1 MVSGNLLPTKASYR
15 PSDICTTDDSLA
27 GTFHGIETTSY
38 TNGSANSCAAV
49 AQTCSDRKNGLRNFE
64 SIDISWKNLSYTV
77 NSGKQL
83 KPLVDNLSGEA
94 FPGTLT
100 AIMGPSGAGK
110 TTLLNLLTGFYD
122 KSYKGEVQINGYV
135 RDQALFNKQSC
146 YVMQEDRLLPAL
158 TVYEAISM
166 SVELRMPT
174 WSKIAKER
182 MVERSIAEWGLGE
195 CRDTRTENLSGGQRK
210 RLAIAQELVNNPPV
224 LFLDEPTSGLDNV
237 SSLMCVQ
244 VLKKMASTGH
254 TVICSIHAPSA
265 KIFSY
270 FDRLYMV
277 SRGRCIYNGR
287 VDQLLPFLAQRGLH
301 CPEYHNPADYIC
313 ELASEE
319 HSDHCDRLS
328 AEFRIPVRSAE
339 QGVDYSST
347 TIYGGKVMTE
357 QERAERYRMYSF
369 KVNQLRQFRILFK
382 RCWLSI
388 IRNKVATMLRLLA
401 YAAFA
406 LMTIVLFYDI
416 GSSAT
421 TVVHSVKLY
430 FVVVCICVVQ
440 TVFPS
445 TVVFPV
451 EVSVLVRE
459 QRNCWYGLKIYYL
472 AYYFAELPF
481 LVVPI
486 SLFMGAIYYPTAQ
499 PLEFWRFAAMLLFSI
514 QLSGVSQA
522 IALAVSALCTVQ
534 SAAAVAFPIVSPAF
548 MFCGAFAPRQML
560 KPYVSWLTEVSFVNH
575 AYNGLLVSAYG
586 YGRAKLP
593 CDDFICVYDDPA
605 ELLKITGT
613 GGDRTIHEFW
623 LILVAMEAAIR
634 ILGFFLLRFRLS
646 RKT

>member
-1 MVSGNLLPTKASYR
+1 
-15 PSDICTTDDSLA
+15 
-27 GTFHGIETTSY
+27 
-38 TNGSANSCAAV
+38 
-49 AQTCSDRKNGLRNFE
+49 
-64 SIDISWKNLSYTV
+64 
-77 NSGKQL
+77 
-83 KPLVDNLSGEA
+83 
-94 FPGTLT
+94 
-100 AIMGPSGAGK
+100 MGPSGAGK

-122 KSYKGEVQINGYV
+122 KSYKGEVQINGNV

-174 WSKIAKER
+174 LSKIAKEE
-182 MVERSIAEWGLGE
+182 MVELSISEWGLGE

-244 VLKKMASTGH
+244 ALKKMAFAGH
-254 TVICSIHAPSA
+254 TVICCIHAPSA

-277 SRGRCIYNGR
+277 SSGRCIYNGR
-287 VDQLLPFLAQRGLH
+287 VDELIPFLAQRGLH

-313 ELASEE
+313 EIASEE
-319 HSDHCDRLS
+319 HSDHCERLS
-328 AEFRIPVRSAE
+328 AEFRIPLSSAE

-357 QERAERYRMYSF
+357 QERAEQYRMYSF
-369 KVNQLRQFRILFK
+369 KVNQFQQFRTLLR

-388 IRNKVATMLRLLA
+388 IRNKVATMLRVLA

-406 LMTIVLFYDI
+406 VMSIVLFYDI
-416 GSSAT
+416 GSRAT

-459 QRNCWYGLKIYYL
+459 QRNCWYGLKMYYL

-481 LVVPI
+481 LVVPV
-486 SLFMGAIYYPTAQ
+486 SLYMGAIYYPTAQ
-499 PLEFWRFAAMLLFSI
+499 PQELWRFAAMLLFSI
-514 QLSGVSQA
+514 QLCGVSQA
-522 IALAVSALCTVQ
+522 IALSVSALCTVQ
-534 SAAAVAFPIVSPAF
+534 LAQSAQSSNTDA
-548 MFCGAFAPRQML
+548 
-560 KPYVSWLTEVSFVNH
+560 EVQ
-575 AYNGLLVSAYG
+575 A
-586 YGRAKLP
+586 
-593 CDDFICVYDDPA
+593 
-605 ELLKITGT
+605 
-613 GGDRTIHEFW
+613 RTQK
-623 LILVAMEAAIR
+623 ASM
-634 ILGFFLLRFRLS
+634 
-646 RKT
+646 